1 MTISYTESIRGY
13 PYMEKQQ
20 LSEEF
25 KMSVQTIKGR
35 VQEIESE
42 IEKGRYDDFAII
54 RDGKLLRINVLV
66 FIDYMTY
73 RRRLLD
79 KNARQYVPEFHPEKM
94 VRSIGWNNRIVYEDV

>member
-42 IEKGRYDDFAII
+42 IEKVD
-54 RDGKLLRINVLV
+54 
-66 FIDYMTY
+66 MTILQLSEMGNY
-73 RRRLLD
+73 FGSMYLYL
-79 KNARQYVPEFHPEKM
+79 
-94 VRSIGWNNRIVYEDV
+94 SIT

>member
-54 RDGKLLRINVLV
+54 RDG
-66 FIDYMTY
+66 
-73 RRRLLD
+73 
-79 KNARQYVPEFHPEKM
+79 
-94 VRSIGWNNRIVYEDV
+94 